1 MIEFI
6 AGAAAAALL
15 GGRRTVVHNTRTVE
29 TRYVGDRPSSSGRRY
44 RGPGVRIE
52 FTPIEEPE
60 VPNEEDFEGLGLS

>member
-1 MIEFI
+1 MLEFI

-15 GGRRTVVHNTRTVE
+15 GGSQTVVHNTRTVE
-29 TRYVGDRPSSSGRRY
+29 TRYVGDRPYSSGKY

-52 FTPIEEPE
+52 LTPLEEPE